1 MKGKLN
7 WQTAI
12 VTATTD
18 AAPGVR
24 VIDFAVEASD
34 AAFSFSP
41 GSHSTFEI
49 PLGGKSAQ
57 RSYSCLPSPPGTIR
71 VGVKRHT
78 LSRGGSAFMWS
89 LAPGAKVRLSLP
101 ENRFELSWRAP
112 SYLLVAGGIGITPL
126 YGMALALARRKMPVR
141 LAYAVATR
149 SEAAFAEELGAALGD
164 ACAVYA
170 ADEGNRLDLG
180 AEIDR
185 LPPEGELY
193 VCGPVR
199 MLNEAKA
206 LWASSSRPTSKLRF
220 EVFGAM
226 EDPADRPFTVRL
238 SGDSRVIEVRPGQTM
253 LDALTNAGVDM
264 IWDCLRGECGLCA
277 VDVVELDGAIDHR
290 DVFFSSEQKAEN
302 RSLCTCVSRLT
313 SGSATVDT
321 GFRPGSR

>member
-7 WQTAI
+7 WQAAI
-12 VTATTD
+12 VTEVSD

-24 VIDFAVEASD
+24 VIEFAVRDAD
-34 AAFSFSP
+34 AAFSFAP

-49 PLGGKSAQ
+49 PLRGEQAQ

-71 VGVKRHT
+71 VGVKRHAV
-78 LSRGGSAFMWS
+78 SRGGSAYMWA
-89 LAPGAKVRLSLP
+89 LEPGMEVRLSLP

-126 YGMALALARRKMPVR
+126 YGMALALARRKIPVR
-141 LAYAVATR
+141 LAYAVSKR
-149 SEAAFAEELGAALGD
+149 SEAAFAEELEAALGED
-164 ACAVYA
+164 CAVYA

-180 AEIDR
+180 TEIGR
-185 LPPEGELY
+185 LPPDGELY

-206 LWASSSRPTSKLRF
+206 LWADAGRPSSKLRF
-220 EVFGAM
+220 EVFGAV
-226 EDPADRPFTVRL
+226 EDPADRPFRVRL
-238 SGDSRVIEVRPGQTM
+238 SGENREIEVRPGQTM
-253 LDALTNAGVDM
+253 LDALTEAGVDM

-302 RSLCTCVSRLT
+302 RSLCTCVSRLM
-313 SGSATVDT
+313 SGSATIDT